1 MKDTASCNVML
12 MGFVQSGFLY
22 KVLCLVHDMRFAG
35 IQPDTIT
42 VIGLIQASL
51 TTKNLDLVKSI
62 HAFGIQIGI
71 ERHVSVANTWIS
83 AYSKCNDLGSAKA
96 VFDRIDMGMRTVVS
110 WNSMIAGYSNSDKFV
125 DVLNVYR
132 QMSSDGYRPDISTIL
147 SILSS
152 CNQPNKLFQGML
164 IHCHGIQ
171 LGCDSDIYVINDL
184 ISMYSKCGDIASA
197 RFLFDGMRDRTCVS
211 WTSMISRYAENGNMN
226 EALELFHFMEA
237 AGEKPDLVTVL
248 SLVSGCGYTGTLELG
263 KWIHNY
269 ALSIGLRDNVVVC
282 NALIDMY
289 AKCGDLNNA
298 RELFYALPV
307 RTVVSWTSIISACAL
322 NGQSK
327 EALDLFCL
335 MLVTGMK
342 PNHLTFL
349 AILQACTHAGL
360 LEEGME
366 FFNMMTQD
374 YYMIPRVDHY
384 SCMVNLLGRKRK
396 LKEAVDL
403 VKNMPM
409 KPDAGIWG
417 ALLSACRIHSNLEF
431 GEYAFSRLLESEPEV
446 AVPYVEMANIYA
458 SERRWD
464 EVATLRKV
472 MKSNKVKKL
481 PGQSF
486 VHVNGKPH
494 VFTVEDRGGHPEALL
509 IYAIIGSLDLQSKDE
524 RALLQEQK
532 IQGSTRRN
540 QGIGLEAKTMLS
552 YREDCGDSNITLPYQ
567 NDFEVAQSSSTHLSD
582 LTFLGS
588 ANEVTVIGC
597 EYSFHFVRGTS
608 KAPPNTNT
616 NTNISLIYASFSSS
630 IGCCSSTIQT
640 IPRGLRSFF
649 TEVERSI
656 TGNTHNNRRNDTFIV
671 GYCMETYSLRV
682 KLPKI
687 GRRIL
692 FDHSPF
698 GCEARRLVELDAVS
712 KMKAS
717 EGIAKTRWEFEHIK
731 NGKGSTP
738 NISVSPVNLIL
749 GKSYP
754 YGLGSCFSIM
764 LFVISG
770 VYSSVKKLRFI
781 QLKTNFFKKN
791 GGLLLEQHSASHGDG
806 MTSIYTAEQLQMA
819 TDCYQKK
826 LRDKVVEGRVG
837 SFINEIIALAQ
848 MNHENLVKFM
858 GCCLETDA
866 PILVYKLTSN
876 GTLFDY
882 INLTNG
888 KVKLSWN
895 VLLKIASESAAALAY
910 IHSSSAGDG
919 SKPTIHGNVKS
930 TNILLT
936 DYFAA
941 KVSGFWPSWLV
952 PANESQMGTCILR
965 TLGYTD
971 PGYLCSGQLTEK
983 SDVYSFGVVL
993 VEILSQEK
1001 PISFDRPENGF
1012 FRVVDPQLVNKG
1024 NQEQV
1029 KAVAELAKRCLHMN
1043 SAERPLM
1050 KEVAEELKRLSGMC
1064 PTIV

>member
-1 MKDTASCNVML
+1 MVHFPKLSTVAAWNSAIRESANQSHPQKALRLFHQMKQNGLEPNNFTFPFLAKACAKLSNLKLSQTIHTDVVKSPFQSDIFVQTAILDMYVKCDRLGDAYNLFERIAMKDTASCNVML
-12 MGFVQSGFLY
+12 MGFVQSGFLD
-22 KVLCLVHDMRFAG
+22 KVFCLVHDMRFAG

-42 VIGLIQASL
+42 VMGLIQASL

-71 ERHVSVANTWIS
+71 ECDVSVTNTWIS

-125 DVLNVYR
+125 DVLNVYK
-132 QMSSDGYRPDISTIL
+132 QMLSDGYRPDISTIL

-152 CNQPNKLFQGML
+152 CNQPNKLFQGVL

-184 ISMYSKCGDIASA
+184 ISMYSKCGDLPSA
-197 RFLFDGMRDRTCVS
+197 RFLFDGMCDRTCVS
-211 WTSMISRYAENGNMN
+211 WTAMISGYAENGNMN

-248 SLVSGCGYTGTLELG
+248 SLVSGCGHTGTLELG

-327 EALDLFCL
+327 QALDLFCL
-335 MLVTGMK
+335 MLETGMK

-360 LEEGME
+360 LEEGMK

-374 YYMIPRVDHY
+374 YYMIPGVDHY

-494 VFTVEDRGGHPEALL
+494 VFTVEDRGHPEALL
-509 IYAIIGSLDLQSKDE
+509 IYAIIGCLDLQSKDE
-524 RALLQEQK
+524 RAMLQEV
-532 IQGSTRRN
+532 
-540 QGIGLEAKTMLS
+540 
-552 YREDCGDSNITLPYQ
+552 GD
-567 NDFEVAQSSSTHLSD
+567 
-582 LTFLGS
+582 
-588 ANEVTVIGC
+588 
-597 EYSFHFVRGTS
+597 
-608 KAPPNTNT
+608 
-616 NTNISLIYASFSSS
+616 
-630 IGCCSSTIQT
+630 
-640 IPRGLRSFF
+640 
-649 TEVERSI
+649 
-656 TGNTHNNRRNDTFIV
+656 
-671 GYCMETYSLRV
+671 M
-682 KLPKI
+682 
-687 GRRIL
+687 
-692 FDHSPF
+692 
-698 GCEARRLVELDAVS
+698 
-712 KMKAS
+712 
-717 EGIAKTRWEFEHIK
+717 
-731 NGKGSTP
+731 
-738 NISVSPVNLIL
+738 
-749 GKSYP
+749 
-754 YGLGSCFSIM
+754 
-764 LFVISG
+764 
-770 VYSSVKKLRFI
+770 
-781 QLKTNFFKKN
+781 
-791 GGLLLEQHSASHGDG
+791 
-806 MTSIYTAEQLQMA
+806 
-819 TDCYQKK
+819 
-826 LRDKVVEGRVG
+826 
-837 SFINEIIALAQ
+837 IN
-848 MNHENLVKFM
+848 
-858 GCCLETDA
+858 
-866 PILVYKLTSN
+866 
-876 GTLFDY
+876 
-882 INLTNG
+882 
-888 KVKLSWN
+888 
-895 VLLKIASESAAALAY
+895 
-910 IHSSSAGDG
+910 
-919 SKPTIHGNVKS
+919 
-930 TNILLT
+930 
-936 DYFAA
+936 
-941 KVSGFWPSWLV
+941 
-952 PANESQMGTCILR
+952 
-965 TLGYTD
+965 
-971 PGYLCSGQLTEK
+971 
-983 SDVYSFGVVL
+983 
-993 VEILSQEK
+993 
-1001 PISFDRPENGF
+1001 
-1012 FRVVDPQLVNKG
+1012 
-1024 NQEQV
+1024 
-1029 KAVAELAKRCLHMN
+1029 
-1043 SAERPLM
+1043 
-1050 KEVAEELKRLSGMC
+1050 
-1064 PTIV
+1064 